1 MKTKAWEVTDFASVY
16 KVLGLNLTS
25 VLALRYYCEKHPMK
39 TDVLMNKVPAIFTV
53 DPILSR
59 MKESKSLEAMFKKL
73 SVYSFFLAST
83 DKQHYAFIGKYQNDT
98 MLNVSIDKQYKGRYV
113 NMTLACVFAARDIL
127 AQVRE
132 ENKKRLQRLDLN
144 LSTEEDIVETP
155 VYANEGSPDDHLVQD
170 IPIVA
175 NEVIAESA
183 PTQSTQSIPPEMMQQ
198 FNMPRSNMTFKD
210 LPLDLQK
217 TIERDFEILQKSE
230 DPL

>member
-1 MKTKAWEVTDFASVY
+1 MKTKAWETTDFAATY
-16 KVLGLNLTS
+16 KTLGLNLS
-25 VLALRYYCEKHPMK
+25 AVQALRYYCEKHPMK
-39 TDVLMNKVPAIFTV
+39 TDVLMSKIPDMFTV
-53 DPILSR
+53 DPILLR
-59 MKESKSLEAMFKKL
+59 MKDSEPLQALFKQM

-83 DKQHYAFIGKYQNDT
+83 DKQHYAFIGKYHNDT

-155 VYANEGSPDDHLVQD
+155 VYANEGSPDDNLVQD
-170 IPIVA
+170 TPIVA
-175 NEVIAESA
+175 KEVIAESA
-183 PTQSTQSIPPEMMQQ
+183 PTQSTQSIPREMMQQ

-217 TIERDFEILQKSE
+217 TIERDFEMLQKSE
-230 DPL
+230 DPQ